1 MAANVSE
8 LSSKLSELMTKLFA
22 GREGAITN
30 RIDEIERQV
39 MAGRKA
45 MDRTVH
51 LGEKQVVPVLSTRRA
66 QVASGAILFAFVALG
81 VGILVYRRRR
91 RPTLASRIRKVLPE
105 DLRPRIKRAL
115 G

>member
-1 MAANVSE
+1 
-8 LSSKLSELMTKLFA
+8 MTKFFA
-22 GREGAITN
+22 EREGAITN

-39 MAGRKA
+39 KAGRKA
-45 MDRTVH
+45 MDRTFH
-51 LGEKQVVPVLSTRRA
+51 LVEKQVVPVMSTRRA